1 MVNYKDTFLIIDDAN
16 IVGLKLLGIF
26 TCIKNIKEVY
36 V

>member
-1 MVNYKDTFLIIDDAN
+1 MVTYKDTFLIIDAS

-26 TCIKNIKEVY
+26 TCLKNIKEVY

>member
-1 MVNYKDTFLIIDDAN
+1 MVTYKDTCLIIDAN

-26 TCIKNIKEVY
+26 TCLKNIKEVY

>member
-1 MVNYKDTFLIIDDAN
+1 MVNYKDTFVVIDAN

-26 TCIKNIKEVY
+26 TRLKNIKEVY